1 MFIKSKQPKVLFY
14 VTKMLNSR
22 SQDLTQIQIIMIFKL
37 MKSLLLAIAL
47 ISSSFAFS
55 QSRTDL
61 LDAQLNVVADSSS
74 AKFVRQIFPESDSV
88 FKVQIKYKSGELM
101 MIGVYKDANLRVENG
116 DFKYYYANGIV
127 ESEGKYKNG
136 NKVGVWKRWSYDG
149 AQRPDRQYADENF
162 KRTNRT
168 TASAKFPGGISALQ
182 QMVNDSLQYP
192 AEARE
197 RRIEGTVYV
206 TFVIDAAGD
215 VRQPEISDG
224 VHYLLDDEALRFVST
239 MPSWTPATRGG
250 VPVDSNF
257 IMPITF
263 SITEK

>member
-1 MFIKSKQPKVLFY
+1 MFKKSKQPKVLFY
-14 VTKMLNSR
+14 VSKMLNSQ
-22 SQDLTQIQIIMIFKL
+22 SLDLTQIQIFMNFKI
-37 MKSLLLAIAL
+37 MKSFVLAIAL

-55 QSRTDL
+55 QSQTNL
-61 LDAQLNVVADSSS
+61 LDAQLNVVADSSI
-74 AKFVRQIFPESDSV
+74 AKFIRQILPESDSV
-88 FKVQIKYKSGELM
+88 FKVQINYKSGELM
-101 MIGVYKDANLRVENG
+101 MTGEYKDPTLKVENG
-116 DFKYYYANGIV
+116 DFKYYYANGNV

-149 AQRPDRQYADENF
+149 TPRPDRQYADENF

-197 RRIEGTVYV
+197 RKIEGTVYV
-206 TFVIDAAGD
+206 NFVIDSSGD

-239 MPSWTPATRGG
+239 MPTWTPATRGG
-250 VPVDSNF
+250 IPVDSNF

>member
-1 MFIKSKQPKVLFY
+1 MFIKSKQPTPLFF
-14 VTKMLNSR
+14 VSKMLI
-22 SQDLTQIQIIMIFKL
+22 SQSLDLTQIQKFMKFKIMRSFV
-37 MKSLLLAIAL
+37 LAIAL

-61 LDAQLNVVADSSS
+61 LDAQLNVVTDTASS
-74 AKFVRQIFPESDSV
+74 KYVRQIFPESDSAYL
-88 FKVQIKYKSGELM
+88 VQIKYKSGELM
-101 MIGVYKDANLRVENG
+101 MTGTYKDEFLKIENG
-116 DFKYYYANGIV
+116 DFKYFYANGLV

-149 AQRPDRQYADENF
+149 TPRPDRQYADENF

-197 RRIEGTVYV
+197 RKIEGTVYV
-206 TFVIDAAGD
+206 TFVIDASGD

-239 MPSWTPATRGG
+239 MPAWTPATRGG

>member
-1 MFIKSKQPKVLFY
+1 MFIKSKQPTPLFY
-14 VTKMLNSR
+14 VTKMLISHSR
-22 SQDLTQIQIIMIFKL
+22 DLTQIQNY
-37 MKSLLLAIAL
+37 MKSILLKSFFLAITL
-47 ISSSFAFS
+47 TVNSFAFS
-55 QSRTDL
+55 QTRTDL
-61 LDAQLNVVADSSS
+61 LDAQLNVVNDSASS
-74 AKFVRQIFPESDSV
+74 KYIRQIFPESDSV
-88 FKVQIKYKSGELM
+88 FKVEIKYKTGELM
-101 MIGVYKDANLRVENG
+101 MTGVYKDEALRVENG
-116 DFKYYYANGIV
+116 DFKYYYANGTV

-149 AQRPDRQYADENF
+149 SPRPDRQYADENF

-206 TFVIDAAGD
+206 TFVIDASGD

-224 VHYLLDDEALRFVST
+224 VHYLLDEEALRFVST
-239 MPSWTPATRGG
+239 MPAWTPATRGG